1 MVYFISEES
10 VEVYDQE
17 KNSIISKSLNKD
29 IRVPETPYTWTT
41 TYGSIAGS
49 NKIVIVGGEYF
60 QVLGMKVYHSNLI
73 FMMLKNYLKII
84 FMRKWKKNLINKLVC
99 MDIKKVYIHPEYM
112 SLLKKQED
120 QWISKNW
127 RKLKDGNFYFI
138 FNGYSWLFG
147 INICEII

>member
-1 MVYFISEES
+1 
-10 VEVYDQE
+10 
-17 KNSIISKSLNKD
+17 
-29 IRVPETPYTWTT
+29 
-41 TYGSIAGS
+41 
-49 NKIVIVGGEYF
+49 
-60 QVLGMKVYHSNLI
+60 
-73 FMMLKNYLKII
+73 
-84 FMRKWKKNLINKLVC
+84 MRKWKKNLINKLVC